1 MTLLSKATQRPNPWL
16 SRIKRIAPPLLT
28 VAGFLLLWSLYV
40 RHAGVSPFV
49 LPAPEAIAVALVDLV
64 QERGFAEHVRTT
76 LLETL
81 AGFGIATVVGIFLGT
96 ALAKSPAL
104 EAAVKPLIVTLQVVP
119 KVALVPLLILWFG
132 FGPESKIVISGVL
145 AFFPIFSN
153 TLLGMKSVDRG
164 QVELFQVLGSRPDH
178 RFLFLELPSAGPYIL
193 TGMEVGIVL
202 AIIGAIVGEFVGG
215 NVGLGYLAVAKLQ
228 ELKVASLFAVIAVL
242 AMIGLSLYALI
253 GIARRLLIP
262 WHAEDAPGAVSRPS
276 KGASEAG

>member
-1 MTLLSKATQRPNPWL
+1 MKDWR
-16 SRIKRIAPPLLT
+16 SRLRRAAPPLLT

-40 RHAGVSPFV
+40 RSAEVSPFV
-49 LPAPEAIAVALVDLV
+49 LPAPEAIAMAVVELV
-64 QERGFAEHVRTT
+64 QERGFIRHVQIT

-81 AGFGIATVVGIFLGT
+81 GGFGIATFVGIALGT
-96 ALAKSPAL
+96 ALAKSPGL
-104 EAAVKPLIVTLQVVP
+104 EAALKPLIVTLQVVP

-132 FGPESKIVISGVL
+132 FGPESKIVISAVL

-164 QVELFQVLGSRPDH
+164 QIELFQVLGSRPSH
-178 RFLFLELPSAGPYIL
+178 RFLLLELPSAGPYIL

-215 NVGLGYLAVAKLQ
+215 NVGLGHLAVAKLQ

-242 AMIGLSLYALI
+242 ALIGLSLYAMI
-253 GIARRLLIP
+253 GALRRALIP
-262 WHAEDAPGAVSRPS
+262 WHAAVAPGHAVRPRD
-276 KGASEAG
+276 GASEAS

>member
-1 MTLLSKATQRPNPWL
+1 MKLSNSRTGGLRVPRWATPWL
-16 SRIKRIAPPLLT
+16 TVSAFLLT
-28 VAGFLLLWSLYV
+28 WSLYV
-40 RHAGVSPFV
+40 RNAGVSPFV
-49 LPAPEAIAVALVDLV
+49 LPAPEAIATALIELV
-64 QERGFAEHVRTT
+64 QERGFANHVKVT

-81 AGFGIATVVGIFLGT
+81 AGFGIATIIGIALGT
-96 ALAKSPAL
+96 ALAKSPGL

-132 FGPESKIVISGVL
+132 FGPESKIVISAVL

-164 QVELFQVLGSRPDH
+164 QVELFQVLGSKPVH
-178 RFLFLELPSAGPYIL
+178 RFMLLELPSAGPYIL

-242 AMIGLSLYALI
+242 ALIGLSLYALI
-253 GIARRLLIP
+253 GFARRALIP
-262 WHAEDAPGAVSRPS
+262 WHSAMSPGAPAARPTR
-276 KGASEAG
+276 GGSEAS

>member
-1 MTLLSKATQRPNPWL
+1 MKQARTSAARWTGRLRGW
-16 SRIKRIAPPLLT
+16 APPLLT
-28 VAGFLLLWSLYV
+28 VTGFLVAWSLYV
-40 RHAGVSPFV
+40 RNAGVSPFV
-49 LPAPEAIAVALVDLV
+49 LPAPEAIAAALVDLV
-64 QERGFAEHVRTT
+64 QERGFFNHVRTT
-76 LLETL
+76 LIEALG
-81 AGFGIATVVGIFLGT
+81 GFGTATLIGVGLGT
-96 ALAKSPAL
+96 MLAKSPPL
-104 EAAVKPLIVTLQVVP
+104 EAALKPLIVTLQVVP

-164 QVELFQVLGSRPDH
+164 QVELFEVLKSRARD
-178 RFLFLELPSAGPYIL
+178 RFMLLELPSAGPYIL

-242 AMIGLSLYALI
+242 AMIGLTLYAGI
-253 GIARRLLIP
+253 GIARRVLLP
-262 WHAEDAPGAVSRPS
+262 WHAVAGAAAPARPRE
-276 KGASEAG
+276 GASEAS

>member
-1 MTLLSKATQRPNPWL
+1 MKPSGTEKGGGPWVPRWATPW
-16 SRIKRIAPPLLT
+16 LT
-28 VAGFLLLWSLYV
+28 VAAFLLMWSLYV
-40 RHAGVSPFV
+40 RNAGVSPFV
-49 LPAPEAIAVALVDLV
+49 LPAPEAIASALIELV
-64 QERGFAEHVRTT
+64 QERGFANHVKVT

-81 AGFGIATVVGIFLGT
+81 AGFGIATSIGIALGT
-96 ALAKSPAL
+96 ALAKSPGL

-132 FGPESKIVISGVL
+132 FGPESKIVISAVL

-164 QVELFQVLGSRPDH
+164 QVELFQVLGSRPAH
-178 RFLFLELPSAGPYIL
+178 RFMLLELPSAGPYIL

-242 AMIGLSLYALI
+242 ALIGLSLYAMI
-253 GIARRLLIP
+253 GIARRALIP
-262 WHAEDAPGAVSRPS
+262 WHAAASPATPAARPTQ
-276 KGASEAG
+276 GASEAS